1 MKKNL
6 LACICSCISLMF
18 VVNIPSVL
26 SAEYNWNMANEYALN
41 SIVGQADA
49 SFVKALEEES
59 KGRIKVTL
67 HQGGSLGYKQNAH
80 FDAVRDGTLEIASTI
95 SGVLRGVDPIFEV
108 NGIPFIAKDFDEVRT
123 LHDVAMSKYEE
134 IFENNGQKLLFIEI
148 WLAGG
153 ICAKK
158 NITSVADLKNL
169 KIRSYSP
176 NDVITLKELG
186 AAPVSLTWADVVP
199 QLSTGGIDAVITSP
213 EGVVLAK
220 LWEFTDYFIRINNSF
235 ATNFVH
241 MNADLYNGLPADIK
255 KAVDNAAATA
265 AETSWNIAA
274 EREKTNIGIAKENGM
289 KIITDINPDLKKAL
303 NDAAQVTLDEWLSKT
318 GDDGKKIIE
327 AYKTKIGS
335 KQ

>member
-1 MKKNL
+1 MRIKS
-6 LACICSCISLMF
+6 LACICMCISLTFMLNVPTVF
-18 VVNIPSVL
+18 

-49 SFVKALEEES
+49 SFAKALEKES
-59 KGRIKVTL
+59 NGRIKVTL

-80 FDAVRDGTLEIASTI
+80 FDAVRDGTLDIASTI
-95 SGVLRGVDPIFEV
+95 SGVLRGVNPIFEV

-123 LHDVAMSKYEE
+123 LHEVAMSQYEE
-134 IFENNGQKLLFIEI
+134 IFAENGQKLLFIEI

-199 QLSTGGIDAVITSP
+199 QISTGGIDAVITSP

-241 MNADLYNGLPADIK
+241 MNADLYKGLPADIK
-255 KAVDNAAATA
+255 KAVDNAAAVA

-274 EREKTNIGIAKENGM
+274 EREKKNIDIAKKNGM
-289 KIITDINPDLKKAL
+289 KIITDINPDLKNAL
-303 NDAAQVTLDEWLSKT
+303 TNAAQITLDKWLAKT
-318 GDDGKKIIE
+318 GDNGEKIIQ
-327 AYKTKIGS
+327 AYKAKIGS
-335 KQ
+335 K